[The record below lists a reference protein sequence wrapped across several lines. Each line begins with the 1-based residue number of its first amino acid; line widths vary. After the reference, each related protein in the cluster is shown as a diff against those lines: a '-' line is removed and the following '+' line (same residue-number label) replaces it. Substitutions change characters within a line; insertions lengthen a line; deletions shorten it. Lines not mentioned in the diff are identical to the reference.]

1 MKLLHCT
8 LGKEWVEIA
17 QQAPATVGL
26 RVVPDENR
34 QRLDRLLVDVTT
46 GENLLVLTGLGA
58 SRAVKDGVGKSL
70 APSMEDLWATV
81 RDATGPNFDVVKL
94 AANYATPADGDN
106 IEHLLS
112 QCQLAYRLH
121 GAKEIESFIS
131 DAEKAIVRKCSFI
144 TTETNLDTHGA
155 FLRKVARRS
164 TRLPR
169 MRLFTLNYDLC
180 FETAASR
187 SRFVVVDGF
196 SHYQPQE
203 FDGSHFSY
211 DYVRR
216 EQSGEAPDYIPNVFH
231 LYKLHGSLDWERSGG
246 QVVKRDKPKK
256 PLLIY
261 PRYSKFESSYDQPF
275 LEMMSQFQ
283 LALRQP
289 NAGLLVIGF
298 GFNDAHIHQ
307 PVLAAVRSNVGLK
320 VVVVAPDL
328 VESTKQPVKDLVALA
343 KGGDHRIAL
352 MEATFEELTEALPD
366 LVAATD
372 EERHRDRIRKLG
384 GAR

>member
-1 MKLLHCT
+1 VKLLHCN

-17 QQAPATVGL
+17 QQATVTDGS
-26 RVVPDENR
+26 RVMPDENR
-34 QRLDRLLVDVTT
+34 QRLDRLLVDVSTA
-46 GENLLVLTGLGA
+46 ENLLVLTGLGA
-58 SRAVKDGVGKSL
+58 SRAVKDGAGKSL
-70 APSMEDLWATV
+70 APSMEDLWAAVHT
-81 RDATGPNFDVVKL
+81 ATGNDFDKIKKVARYTK
-94 AANYATPADGDN
+94 PPDGDN
-106 IEHLLS
+106 IELLLS
-112 QCQLAYRLH
+112 QCQLAHRLH
-121 GAKEIESFIS
+121 GTKDIEDFIAA
-131 DAEKAIVRKCSFI
+131 AEKAIVGKCGFI
-144 TTETNLDTHGA
+144 APDTNLDTHGA

-187 SRFVVVDGF
+187 NRFVVVDGF
-196 SHYQPQE
+196 SHYYPQE

-246 QVVKRDKPKK
+246 QVVKRDKPEK

-283 LALRQP
+283 LSLRQP

-328 VESTKQPVKDLVALA
+328 VDSTKQPVRDLVALA